1 MDQPATPPLPPP
13 KPSSWWTKP
22 FRVLAQ
28 IILAPIVLFEHW
40 GWEPLQRALA
50 ALLRYSPLQAVE
62 RRIAKLSPYA
72 ALFTYATP
80 AVALFPL
87 KLLALKLITIGH
99 QLWGVA
105 VIVGAKVVGTAIV
118 ARLFH
123 LTKPALLRIPWFAR
137 LYAWWL
143 PWKQA
148 IVNRVN
154 AFAIVKASKTLAQ
167 SVRKTVAGWFRRRS
181 QLD

>member
-1 MDQPATPPLPPP
+1 MAQPETQPPP
-13 KPSSWWTKP
+13 PSGWTKP
-22 FRVLAQ
+22 FRILAQ
-28 IILAPIVLFEHW
+28 IVLAPIILFEEW

-50 ALLRYSPLQAVE
+50 ALLRYSPLQAIE

-72 ALFTYATP
+72 ALVTYATP
-80 AVALFPL
+80 ALALFPV

-99 QLWGVA
+99 QLWGLA
-105 VIVGAKVVGTAIV
+105 VIVGAKVVGTAVV

-154 AFAIVKASKTLAQ
+154 ALAVVKASKALAR
-167 SVRKTVAGWFRRRS
+167 SVRATIASWFRRRR
-181 QLD
+181 QRD